1 VLDDIVAWA
10 PRAWFAKHHNGRAAK
25 GKDRLFLAA
34 LKGLIERVRLNNS
47 PNRQGSD
54 LRKRE
59 APEVA
64 SLQNVYTAF
73 VAKKNVLLV
82 LQRMLIDCPE
92 AVPQPIMI

>member
-1 VLDDIVAWA
+1 MGATRLVRQTPQWQSRQRKR
-10 PRAWFAKHHNGRAAK
+10 PTFPGRA
-25 GKDRLFLAA
+25 
-34 LKGLIERVRLNNS
+34 ERAHRA
-47 PNRQGSD
+47 GASD